1 MEQND
6 RQEASPASPKK
17 WVRRTVA
24 VAVAAAIAALA
35 FLAGWLGSW
44 YARDARLRKL
54 AWLIGTLD
62 ENYYQDVD
70 LDALYDALYA
80 EVVPDMFSYYYSAPE
95 YEQRIS
101 QSEGQNEG
109 VGVSLI
115 TQTDG
120 IRLYSVAENSPACLA
135 GLKEGMYLL
144 GWSAVGGE
152 IATGGSADLMSFIA
166 EQQGEFVL
174 YASFS
179 ADDAPDEANGY
190 TVRKAAYLAAY
201 CLYRDSESTFAF
213 RGDDE
218 TILTD
223 VTEEEGALPSLGA
236 ETAYIRLDGFDGN
249 CAEEFAA
256 CLARMKERGRTN
268 LIIDLRGNG
277 GGYLRDLQSI
287 ASHLL
292 RNAEGRSPVVARAV
306 YRSGAETLYRA
317 AGNDFSDHFTQES
330 KIAVL
335 ADENSASASECLI
348 GALVDYGT
356 IGYGDIYI
364 RSDQT
369 TGECRTYGKGVMQST
384 FVASDGSA
392 FRLTVAEIF
401 WPNGKSIH
409 GTGVTPADGAVA
421 VSAPALPGETDEF
434 LRQAIELFN
443 S

>member
-152 IATGGSADLMSFIA
+152 IDVFDEDAVHGRLDFGAGPVRA
-166 EQQGEFVL
+166 ELHHIGLGIRGHTQ
-174 YASFS
+174 
-179 ADDAPDEANGY
+179 
-190 TVRKAAYLAAY
+190 
-201 CLYRDSESTFAF
+201 C
-213 RGDDE
+213 RGDDGK
-218 TILTD
+218 
-223 VTEEEGALPSLGA
+223 TES
-236 ETAYIRLDGFDGN
+236 
-249 CAEEFAA
+249 EF
-256 CLARMKERGRTN
+256 
-268 LIIDLRGNG
+268 
-277 GGYLRDLQSI
+277 
-287 ASHLL
+287 H
-292 RNAEGRSPVVARAV
+292 
-306 YRSGAETLYRA
+306 
-317 AGNDFSDHFTQES
+317 
-330 KIAVL
+330 
-335 ADENSASASECLI
+335 
-348 GALVDYGT
+348 
-356 IGYGDIYI
+356 
-364 RSDQT
+364 
-369 TGECRTYGKGVMQST
+369 
-384 FVASDGSA
+384 
-392 FRLTVAEIF
+392 
-401 WPNGKSIH
+401 
-409 GTGVTPADGAVA
+409 
-421 VSAPALPGETDEF
+421 
-434 LRQAIELFN
+434 
-443 S
+443 